1 MSPFKYRELGRL
13 MKERRGHELTLA
25 VPLPTSPKG
34 MNNLRCP
41 SEVCQP
47 RVFQLGEGSPA
58 SGESDPRSRRAPG
71 QPLATCPYCGHDDDQ
86 EAFFHPDDIEA
97 IKEQVL
103 WAASRDVGHALQDMA
118 SGFNR
123 RSRNRFFS
131 LTMEVKGLNT
141 PRPVFQRED
150 LLRDLTCDVCQR
162 SYGVYAIGLFCPDC
176 GAANLHVHFARESS
190 LVAQQIEI
198 AQAIESELGSELAYR
213 ILGNAHEDVVTALET
228 YLKTAYRFL
237 VRKRHSTPEALQFCS
252 KKAIQNS
259 FQNIERGQRLFRQR
273 LNIDPFGHLEPPA
286 LERLHVNLEKRH
298 LIGHNLG
305 LVDDI
310 YAQSVGAEA
319 IGSNVPLVAEEVTAF
334 AEVASSVVACLET
347 QPEFQ
352 PASAC

>member
-1 MSPFKYRELGRL
+1 MLPFKYRELGRL

-47 RVFQLGEGSPA
+47 RVFQLGEGSPT

-71 QPLATCPYCGHDDDQ
+71 QPIATCPYCGHDGDQ

-103 WAASRDVGHALQDMA
+103 WAASRDVGHALEDMA
-118 SGFNR
+118 RGFNR

-141 PRPVFQRED
+141 PRPFFQRED
-150 LLRDLTCDVCQR
+150 LLRDLTCDVCR
-162 SYGVYAIGLFCPDC
+162 RRYGVYAIGLFCPDC
-176 GAANLHVHFARESS
+176 GAANLHVHFARETA

-213 ILGNAHEDVVTALET
+213 ILGNAHEDVVTAFET

-237 VRKRHSTPEALQFCS
+237 VRRCAPCWSRRWGTSSSPQSTANQPSITRASITGRRSAGNPDRRSRSSLS
-252 KKAIQNS
+252 AI
-259 FQNIERGQRLFRQR
+259 RQ
-273 LNIDPFGHLEPPA
+273 LNGID
-286 LERLHVNLEKRH
+286 
-298 LIGHNLG
+298 
-305 LVDDI
+305 
-310 YAQSVGAEA
+310 
-319 IGSNVPLVAEEVTAF
+319 
-334 AEVASSVVACLET
+334 ASCPHRA
-347 QPEFQ
+347 
-352 PASAC
+352 

>member
-1 MSPFKYRELGRL
+1 MSPFQYRELGRL
-13 MKERRGHELTLA
+13 IKDRRGHELTLA

-41 SEVCQP
+41 SEACQP

-58 SGESDPRSRRAPG
+58 SRESDPRWRRAPG

-103 WAASRDVGHALQDMA
+103 WAASRDVGHALEDMA
-118 SGFNR
+118 RGFNR
-123 RSRNRFFS
+123 RTKNQFFS
-131 LTMEVKGLNT
+131 VTMEVKGLNT
-141 PRPVFQRED
+141 PRPFFHRED
-150 LLRDLTCDVCQR
+150 LLRDLTCDVCHR
-162 SYGVYAIGLFCPDC
+162 RYGVYAIGLFCPDC
-176 GAANLHVHFARESS
+176 GAANLHVHFARETA
-190 LVAQQIEI
+190 LVAQQIEV
-198 AQAIESELGSELAYR
+198 AQAIEPELGSELSYR

-237 VRKRHSTPEALQFCS
+237 VRKRYSATEALQFCS

-259 FQNIERGQRLFRQR
+259 FQSLERGERLFRQR
-273 LNIDPFGHLEPPA
+273 LSIEPFGHLEPSA
-286 LERLHVNLEKRH
+286 LERLRVNLEKRH

-305 LVDDI
+305 LVDDA

-319 IGSNVPLVAEEVTAF
+319 VGSNVPVVAEEVAAF
-334 AEVASSVVACLET
+334 AEVASSVVARLEI
-347 QPEFQ
+347 QAEFQ
-352 PASAC
+352 PATAS